1 VMQEV
6 TRETGAVL
14 GKRLYADGL
23 GTGDLSTY
31 SGMIRHNVSAIVDAL
46 K

>member
-1 VMQEV
+1 
-6 TRETGAVL
+6 
-14 GKRLYADGL
+14 L